1 MAPNVGP
8 IEKPSVLHWRPNVWP
23 IERASL
29 YYTGARTSGLLKDYH
44 DELMSSRE
52 EFFDTSEEH
61 NTTRQSLGNVV
72 TKYGRVTTTKKIHPL
87 TDQLTK

>member
-8 IEKPSVLHWRPNVWP
+8 IEKASVLHWRPNVWP
-23 IERASL
+23 IEKA
-29 YYTGARTSGLLKDYH
+29 SGLHWRPNVWPIKDYH
-44 DELMSSRE
+44 DELMCSRE

-61 NTTRQSLGNVV
+61 NTTRQSLGYVV
-72 TKYGRVTTTKKIHPL
+72 TKYGRVTTTKKTNPL

>member
-8 IEKPSVLHWRPNVWP
+8 IEKDSVLHWRPTWCLLKRP
-23 IERASL
+23 L

-52 EFFDTSEEH
+52 QFFDTSEEH
-61 NTTRQSLGNVV
+61 NTTRQSLGYVV
-72 TKYGRVTTTKKIHPL
+72 TKYGRVTTTKKTNPL
-87 TDQLTK
+87 TDQLNK